1 MNAHTV
7 AYVRVSSA
15 DQNEARRL
23 RALDAAGGYDKLF
36 TEKISAKERKRSALE
51 AMLGHVREGDVVKVK
66 SIDRLTRST
75 TDLLSI
81 VQELS
86 DKDVSVE
93 FIDTPDMN
101 VRTGQGR
108 FMLTVMGAFAEL
120 ERTTIR
126 ERQSEGIEIAKAQ
139 GRFAKKQA
147 LTPEQVE
154 EAAQRRE
161 ACVPLSE
168 LPEELGVSRQVAR
181 GSHAVKTNGPAAVRM
196 GHVRATCSAANTDGI
211 GAAVV

>member
-23 RALDAAGGYDKLF
+23 EALDAAGGYDKLF

-81 VQELS
+81 VQDLS

-101 VRTGQGR
+101 VRTG
-108 FMLTVMGAFAEL
+108 
-120 ERTTIR
+120 
-126 ERQSEGIEIAKAQ
+126 Q

-168 LPEELGVSRQVAR
+168 LSEELGVSRQVAR

-196 GHVRATCSAANTDGI
+196 VHVRATCSAANTDGI